1 MIRTSFK
8 ARFTAC
14 WRTGLVGAGLSILFG
29 LNFSSSEINLPEL
42 SLSTPVARWLAAL
55 SYDIPFWLPGR
66 TTTAEAV
73 IVPMDE
79 QTYQALGQNTSGE
92 WSRTLHARLLSR
104 LIEEGARLVVFDI
117 LFNRSGEP
125 SPSADPVGDRK
136 LAAAVDEAAGRV
148 LLAAVLAQSLEGP
161 VPGSPKAGASLIS
174 TPLLPSLPVARPV
187 DYGVVAFP
195 LEFDGRVRRHYTNAN
210 YTSLALKAAQMIQR
224 APADPQAPRWF
235 NFYGPAYSLER
246 KSYHEALYA
255 TNLPAGYFKDKVVF
269 VGRERVIV
277 PAGTRSDE
285 HQTPCLGL
293 PFPGVELQ
301 ATAFLNLVRNDALR
315 QLSPSAEAGLLVA
328 CGIVFGFGLVLWRP
342 WIAVPM
348 ALGGAL
354 LTAGAALW
362 FVSWRFVW
370 FPWMVVVAVQVPFAL
385 LWSIAAHTRWL
396 TLENADLER
405 KLATSLLAAAPGRL
419 QGPLDTSAAG
429 RRPAIPD
436 HTLLRRIGQGAY
448 GEVWLARDL
457 VGNFRAVK
465 AVYRER
471 FPRVEPYEREFR
483 GIQKYSPISRSHPG
497 WLDILHVGRNDAA
510 GYFFYIMELGDD
522 EMTGQRIDPERY
534 VARSLAGDL
543 SRHGKLAK
551 QECVRISV
559 ALAEALA
566 YLHRAGLIHRDIKP
580 SNVIFVHGG
589 PKFADIGLVTE
600 AREPGR
606 DVSLLG
612 TEGYMAPEGP
622 GSALADLFSL
632 GKLIYEL
639 CTGHDRRVFPDMP
652 TSLIEGTPDP
662 DMEELY
668 RIVLKACEFEPR
680 YRYQSAEEL
689 QADLRKLETAG

>member
-29 LNFSSSEINLPEL
+29 LNFSSIEINLPEF
-42 SLSTPVARWLAAL
+42 SLATPVARWLAAF
-55 SYDIPFWLPGR
+55 SYDLPFRLPGR
-66 TTTAEAV
+66 TATTEAV
-73 IVPMDE
+73 IVSMDK
-79 QTYQALGQNTSGE
+79 QSYDALGQDPSGE
-92 WSRTLHARLLSR
+92 WSRQKHAQLLNRLLS
-104 LIEEGARLVVFDI
+104 EGARLVVFDI
-117 LFNRSGEP
+117 LFDRPPGKP
-125 SPSADPVGDRK
+125 SPNPVWDQE
-136 LAAAVDEAAGRV
+136 LATAVDQAAGRV
-148 LLAAVLAQSLEGP
+148 LLAALLAKSVEGR
-161 VPGSPKAGASLIS
+161 VTNAGASLIS
-174 TPLLPSLPVARPV
+174 RLIPPSLPVTRPV
-187 DYGVVAFP
+187 DYGVAELP
-195 LEFDGRVRRHYTNAN
+195 LEFDQRVRRHYTNAM
-210 YTSLALKAAQMIQR
+210 YPSLALKAAEMIQC
-224 APADPQAPRWF
+224 APADPLAPRWF
-235 NFYGPAYSLER
+235 NFYGKAYSLER
-246 KSYHEALYA
+246 KSYHEALYP
-255 TNLPAGYFKDKVVF
+255 TNFYAGYFKDKVVF
-269 VGRERVIV
+269 VGLDRVV
-277 PAGTRSDE
+277 TYGGTASDE
-285 HQTPCLGL
+285 YQTPCPGL
-293 PFPGVELQ
+293 PFPGVELH
-301 ATAFLNLVRNDALR
+301 ATAFLNLVRRDALR
-315 QLSPSAEAGLLVA
+315 QLPASGETGILVA
-328 CGIVFGFGLVLWRP
+328 CGFLFGFGLVLLRP
-342 WIAVPM
+342 WLAVPT
-348 ALGGAL
+348 ALVGAL
-354 LTAGAALW
+354 LTAGTALW
-362 FVSWRFVW
+362 FVSWRYVW
-370 FPWMVVVAVQVPFAL
+370 FPWMVVVAVQIPYAL
-385 LWSIAAHTRWL
+385 LWSIVAHTRWL
-396 TLENADLER
+396 ARENEDLER

-419 QGPLDTSAAG
+419 QAPLDTSAAE
-429 RRPAIPD
+429 RMPAIPD

-471 FPRVEPYEREFR
+471 FPRVDPYEREFR
-483 GIQKYSPISRSHPG
+483 GIQKYSPISRTHPG

-522 EMTGQRIDPERY
+522 QSTGQRIDPGRY
-534 VARSLAGDL
+534 VPRSLAGDL
-543 SRHGKLAK
+543 TRQGKLPK
-551 QECVRISV
+551 EECVRISL

-566 YLHRAGLIHRDIKP
+566 HLHRAGLIHRDIKP

-652 TSLIEGTPDP
+652 TSLIEGNPDP

-689 QADLRKLETAG
+689 QVDLRKLERAG